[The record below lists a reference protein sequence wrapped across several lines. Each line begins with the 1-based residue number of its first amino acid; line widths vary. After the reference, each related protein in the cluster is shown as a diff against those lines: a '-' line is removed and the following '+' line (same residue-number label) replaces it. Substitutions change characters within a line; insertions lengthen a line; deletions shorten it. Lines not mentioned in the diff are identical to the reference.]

1 MARVLPRARTVWR
14 IKTWDNTKEEAF
26 RHIHELVRMII
37 EELTARARIV
47 ELLPDTRVAV
57 AV

>member
-37 EELTARARIV
+37 EELTARANMSNCCR
-47 ELLPDTRVAV
+47 TRGLR
-57 AV
+57 